1 MKTKILRTGAVVF
14 ALGVILYT
22 QGCGPTLGHVYT
34 KVEDMPANKAVVY
47 VYRPSS
53 FFGGGVVYDVKAN
66 GKEVVTTLYNGGYY
80 PYVTEPREI
89 EFSAKTESRDAV
101 TIDVKPGQTYF
112 LKGTVGVGF
121 VVGRPHLT
129 VVPPNVAE
137 NEIAECKLIPEP

>member
-1 MKTKILRTGAVVF
+1 MGTKILRTGAVFFVLG
-14 ALGVILYT
+14 ALLYA

-34 KVEDMPANKAVVY
+34 KVENVPADKAVVY
-47 VYRPSS
+47 LYRPSS
-53 FFGGGVVYDVKAN
+53 FIGGGVYYDVKAN

-89 EFSAKTESRDAV
+89 EFSAKTESTDAV

-121 VVGRPHLT
+121 IVGRPHLT
-129 VVPPNVAE
+129 VVQPDVAV
-137 NEIAECKLIPEP
+137 NEIAECKLLPEP

>member
-1 MKTKILRTGAVVF
+1 METKVLRIGAVLF
-14 ALGVILYT
+14 ALGAILST
-22 QGCGPTLGHVYT
+22 EGCGPTLGHVYT
-34 KVEDMPANKAVVY
+34 KVETMPANKAVVY
-47 VYRPSS
+47 VYRPNS

-66 GKEVVTTLYNGGYY
+66 GKEVVTTLYRGGYY

-89 EFSAKTESRDAV
+89 EFSAQTESRDAV

-129 VVPPNVAE
+129 VVPSNIAE
-137 NEIAECKLIPEP
+137 SEIAECKLIPEP